1 MGRLTIQRACRNLV
15 PLAGTSRIKAAA
27 YPFMRKLFEA
37 AHHVVSTPH
46 RRTIVMT
53 YENENHD
60 NRVDRAANGAFLAFW
75 HGRMAYENGRVKR
88 FETERE
94 AWEFLSRCDAA
105 GKIVH

>member
-1 MGRLTIQRACRNLV
+1 M
-15 PLAGTSRIKAAA
+15 AA
-27 YPFMRKLFEA
+27 YEPRAPVAPPRLLAPAGLPLWLIE
-37 AHHVVSTPH
+37 SGS
-46 RRTIVMT
+46 TIVMT

-60 NRVDRAANGAFLAFW
+60 NRVDSAANGAFLAFW

-94 AWEFLSRCDAA
+94 AWQFLSRCDAA